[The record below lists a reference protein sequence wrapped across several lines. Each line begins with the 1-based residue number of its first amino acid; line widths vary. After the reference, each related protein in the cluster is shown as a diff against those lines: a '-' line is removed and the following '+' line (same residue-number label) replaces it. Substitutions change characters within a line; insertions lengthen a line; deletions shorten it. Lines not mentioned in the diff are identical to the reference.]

1 MKKKKQRWN
10 LGLQTSPMMNQ
21 ILKIHAEW
29 LDENVSKLAGDECR
43 QQAIQYRKRGKYGRS
58 NET

>member
-1 MKKKKQRWN
+1 
-10 LGLQTSPMMNQ
+10 MMNQ

-58 NET
+58 NETRDRSDTAGE